1 MNDILFPTPSVAIVV
16 TPHPDDS
23 EIGCGG
29 TIAKWIRE
37 GAKVIYLLCTNGD
50 KGTSDNQMTS
60 DRLASIR
67 AEEQLKAAAVLGVEE
82 VISLGYPDGALEDS
96 PVFRGQI
103 VRAIRKYKPDVL
115 LCTDPV
121 RVGFYLHRDHRICG
135 IVSLDALYPFAR
147 DRLHYPE
154 HESEGLAA
162 HKTPDALLWG
172 TEAPDTF
179 IDISET
185 IEVKVAALSE
195 HKSQFPLDLSDAD
208 LGESIKDVAM
218 RAGQEIGIRYAES
231 FRRVSFGR

>member
-50 KGTSDNQMTS
+50 KGTSDIQMTS

-103 VRAIRKYKPDVL
+103 VRAIR
-115 LCTDPV
+115 
-121 RVGFYLHRDHRICG
+121 
-135 IVSLDALYPFAR
+135 
-147 DRLHYPE
+147 
-154 HESEGLAA
+154 
-162 HKTPDALLWG
+162 
-172 TEAPDTF
+172 
-179 IDISET
+179 
-185 IEVKVAALSE
+185 
-195 HKSQFPLDLSDAD
+195 
-208 LGESIKDVAM
+208 
-218 RAGQEIGIRYAES
+218 
-231 FRRVSFGR
+231 

>member
-1 MNDILFPTPSVAIVV
+1 MKDTLFPTPSVAIVV

-29 TIAKWIRE
+29 SIAKWIRE
-37 GAKVIYLLCTNGD
+37 GTKVIYLLCTNGD
-50 KGTSDNQMTS
+50 KGTADDQMTS
-60 DRLASIR
+60 DRLACIR
-67 AEEQLKAAAVLGVEE
+67 VEE
-82 VISLGYPDGALEDS
+82 VISLGYPEGALEDS

-154 HESEGLAA
+154 HESEGLAS

-172 TEAPDTF
+172 TESPDTF

-185 IEVKVAALSE
+185 IEVKVVALSG
-195 HKSQFPLDLSDAD
+195 HKSQFPLHLSDAD
-208 LGESIKDVAM
+208 LGESIKDVAT
-218 RAGQEIGIRYAES
+218 RAGQETGIRYAES

>member
-1 MNDILFPTPSVAIVV
+1 MKDTLFPTPSVAIVV

-23 EIGCGG
+23 EISCGG
-29 TIAKWIRE
+29 TVAKWIRE
-37 GAKVIYLLCTNGD
+37 GARVIYLLCTNGD
-50 KGTSDNQMTS
+50 KGTSDDHMTP

-82 VISLGYPDGALEDS
+82 VISLGYSDGELEDT

-103 VRAIRKYKPDVL
+103 VCAIRKYKPDVL
-115 LCTDPV
+115 FCTDPV

-154 HESEGLAA
+154 HESEGLTT

-172 TEAPDTF
+172 TESPDTF

-185 IEVKVAALSE
+185 IEVKITGLSQ
-195 HKSQFPLDLSDAD
+195 HKSQFPLHVSDAD
-208 LGESIKDVAM
+208 LGESVKDVAM
-218 RAGQEIGIRYAES
+218 RTGQDVGVRYAES
-231 FRRVSFGR
+231 FRRVRFGR